1 MADCC
6 APAADRQ
13 SFQDFGD
20 EDKQGDDK
28 SCEDLTDR
36 QSSHDGDGHGKLH
49 RHAPLNDVLVSFVE
63 YLEPANEGANYA
75 DTSYIGIRHAAEK
88 QSGPRRCCDKQYAVD
103 IPPIQRVSVVVL
115 VFVVR
120 VVS

>member
-20 EDKQGDDK
+20 ENKQGDDK
-28 SCEDLTDR
+28 SREDLTDR

-49 RHAPLNDVLVSFVE
+49 RHVPLNYVLVRFVKYRE
-63 YLEPANEGANYA
+63 TAHQGANYA
-75 DTSYIGIRHAAEK
+75 DASYIGVPRAAEK
-88 QSGPRRCCDKQYAVD
+88 PNGPRSYGDKQYSVD
-103 IPPIQRVSVVVL
+103 LPPTERVCVAVL
-115 VFVVR
+115 VF
-120 VVS
+120 